1 VSRIVS
7 NFIKLASQNKL
18 NGIYENVPEEA
29 YNHPDFPGIRSG
41 LLKSVVKKSYFHA
54 MAEAQEEKKH
64 LVDGQI
70 FHTVMEGAQ
79 DVHLK
84 SKYGLISPEIEK
96 FRHMSNSVRSH
107 PRFEE
112 VHRGSMREVT
122 MFATCRYTGLLLR
135 CRCDLWNPE
144 SGLITDYKTTLD
156 ASLEGFTRS
165 ARKFGYR
172 MSACFYAAVTNWA
185 TKRQVDEFR
194 IVAVEKTPPY
204 FAAQYFYSNE
214 SFELETEA
222 MVRGLHQIKQALL
235 DGHRGYSTDVLEL
248 RY

>member
-1 VSRIVS
+1 MSQIVQ

-18 NGIYENVPEEA
+18 HGVYENVPDEA

-41 LLKSVVKKSYFHA
+41 LLKSVVKKSYHHA
-54 MAEAQEEKKH
+54 MSETQDAKDH
-64 LVDGQI
+64 FVDGQI
-70 FHTVMEGAQ
+70 FHYVMEGAATS
-79 DVHLK
+79 DIKL
-84 SKYGLISPEIEK
+84 KYGLISPEIEK
-96 FRHMSNSVRSH
+96 FRQMSNSVRSH

-112 VHRGSMREVT
+112 VARGSMKEVT

-156 ASLEGFTRS
+156 ASAEGFARVS
-165 ARKFGYR
+165 RKFGYR

-185 TKRQVDEFR
+185 TDRRVDEFR
-194 IVAVEKTPPY
+194 IVAVEKKEPF
-204 FAAQYFYSNE
+204 FAAQYFYSSE

-222 MVRGLHQIKQALL
+222 MVRGLNQIKKARL
-235 DGHRGYSTDVLEL
+235 GGYKGYTTDVLEL